1 MSQDIIEIENFIP
14 KDYADH
20 LERLM
25 TSFDFPW
32 YFNPSMVSGDDDFQG
47 QENNI
52 SGFNHFFFENNVK
65 VSPFFDLV
73 YPIILSIT
81 SRADIPFNRLI
92 RMRANLNLPNQASTL
107 LHHMPHIDSY
117 FPHWNAIYYVNDSD
131 GDTFI
136 FNETNDT
143 YDSGQ
148 DDIIRIKKNQFTVKQ
163 RVTPK
168 KGKILIFAGKY
179 YHTSSWAR
187 NSKCRCVI
195 NINLGNMTLT

>member
-1 MSQDIIEIENFIP
+1 MTDIIEIENFIP

-32 YFNPSMVSGDDDFQG
+32 FFNPSMVSGDDDFQG
-47 QENNI
+47 YENNI
-52 SGFNHFFFENNVK
+52 AGFNHFFYEKNTK
-65 VSPFFDLV
+65 TSPYFDLV
-73 YPIILSIT
+73 YPLILSIT
-81 SRADIPFNRLI
+81 SQANVPFNRLV
-92 RMRANLNLPNQASTL
+92 RMRANLNLPNKHSKL
-107 LHHMPHIDSY
+107 DYHMPHIDSF
-117 FPHWNAIYYVNDSD
+117 FPHWNAIYYVNDND

-143 YDSGQ
+143 YDSGI
-148 DDIIRIKKNQFTVKQ
+148 DDIMKIKHGEFTVKH

-168 KGKILIFAGKY
+168 KGKIVLFPGIY

-187 NSKCRCVI
+187 NAKYRCVI
-195 NINLGNMTLT
+195 NINLGNMTLE